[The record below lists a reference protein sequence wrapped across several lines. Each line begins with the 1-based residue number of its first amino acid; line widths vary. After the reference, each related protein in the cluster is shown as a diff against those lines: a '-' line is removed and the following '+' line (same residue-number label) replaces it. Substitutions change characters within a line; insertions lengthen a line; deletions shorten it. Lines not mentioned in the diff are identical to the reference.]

1 MKQVH
6 FRTFHSSCA
15 TVFHCHS
22 SVFLI
27 KIRNWC
33 VPMSHGTP
41 KFLYLGKAC
50 RTSIFFIQVKGWG
63 LTWKF
68 KWGEVKLDAALGDV
82 HTSKPYRNLKK
93 INKKW
98 RLSQGTT
105 VSPSVGPPDDNAWR
119 YNEAWTAP
127 WSDNF
132 AFPPS
137 LDKFSTLVLMQL
149 WRRNSVEI
157 CV

>member
-93 INKKW
+93 KIKSDACPKVQQSP
-98 RLSQGTT
+98 RLLVPQTIMLGDITKLGLHLEAIILHFHPVWTNSLHWFLCNSGDET
-105 VSPSVGPPDDNAWR
+105 V
-119 YNEAWTAP
+119 
-127 WSDNF
+127 
-132 AFPPS
+132 
-137 LDKFSTLVLMQL
+137 
-149 WRRNSVEI
+149 
-157 CV
+157 